1 MKHLLFLCSVFFS
14 FIAHSQD
21 LITTKKGEDIQTK
34 VLEIN
39 TTEVKYK
46 KADNLEGPI
55 YTILK
60 SEVLM
65 IRYANGSKDIF
76 TERFHTIKKET
87 MKPKQEEMIIEVE
100 QDTIKKTITQNGREF
115 YLNGQLINGGE
126 MKSYLYKD
134 SEAKKQWKGAQGFQT
149 GQIICSISSGIC
161 LTTSAIML
169 LANSLAKNSDTKQ
182 NEMNYKVSLYP
193 LVPALIFMIPAGI
206 FNGQKKKLR
215 LRAIETYNR
224 NQEKKFGVSPIIG
237 TDKVGLVI
245 RF

>member
-1 MKHLLFLCSVFFS
+1 MKHLLFLCFTLFS
-14 FIAHSQD
+14 FVAYSQD
-21 LITTKKGEDIQTK
+21 LITTKKGEDIQAK

-39 TTEVKYK
+39 TSQVKYK
-46 KADNLEGPI
+46 KTDNLEGPT

-60 SEVLM
+60 SDVLM

-76 TERFHTIKKET
+76 AESFRTIKKET
-87 MKPKQEEMIIEVE
+87 MEPKQEEIIVEVE
-100 QDTIKKTITQNGREF
+100 QDTIKKTITQKGREF
-115 YLNGQLINGGE
+115 YLNGQLISGGE
-126 MKSYLYKD
+126 MKSFLYKD
-134 SEAKKQWKGAQGFQT
+134 PEAKRQWKGAQGFQT

-169 LANSLAKNSDTKQ
+169 LASETEKSSDSKQ
-182 NEMNYKVSLYP
+182 NEMNYKASLYP
-193 LVPALIFMIPAGI
+193 LVPALVFMIPAGI

>member
-1 MKHLLFLCSVFFS
+1 
-14 FIAHSQD
+14 
-21 LITTKKGEDIQTK
+21 
-34 VLEIN
+34 
-39 TTEVKYK
+39 
-46 KADNLEGPI
+46 
-55 YTILK
+55 
-60 SEVLM
+60 M

-237 TDKVGLVI
+237 TDKVGLVVQ
-245 RF
+245 F